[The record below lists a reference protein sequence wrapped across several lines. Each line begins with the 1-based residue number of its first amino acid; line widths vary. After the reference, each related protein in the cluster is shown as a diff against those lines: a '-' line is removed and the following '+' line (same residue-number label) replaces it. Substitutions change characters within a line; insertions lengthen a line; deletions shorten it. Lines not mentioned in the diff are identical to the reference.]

1 MVPSATTPSML
12 PVFSQPQKYIP
23 GQKKSKLKEPSL
35 AQEQKD
41 FLSYILEQHCNI
53 KKIAYFL

>member
-23 GQKKSKLKEPSL
+23 GQKKKQVERTFPSSGTERLPKLHIGTAL
-35 AQEQKD
+35 
-41 FLSYILEQHCNI
+41 
-53 KKIAYFL
+53 